1 MWYHSNGDYMS
12 KNKISNATLRR
23 YPLYLKAVRRLK
35 REGVDKVMS
44 HELSDLVNIK
54 STTIRRD
61 FSLLGKL
68 GKQGYGYDVELLES
82 RFNEILGM
90 NFEEKIILVGV
101 GNLGRA
107 LLNYNHWDYVVG
119 EIVCGF
125 DSKIEDKQNLNVPV
139 YHIDELETKIPDGS
153 KIAIL
158 TGSDNIQETV
168 DKLIEYGIIG
178 IVNFTHEHVNVTDGI
193 VIREVDVVSSI
204 QEIVFETSDR
214 YSKD

>member
-1 MWYHSNGDYMS
+1 MKD
-12 KNKISNATLRR
+12 KISDATLRR
-23 YPLYLKAVRRLK
+23 YPIYLKAVRRLK
-35 REGVDKVMS
+35 NDGVDKVMS
-44 HELSDLVNIK
+44 HELSELVKIK

-68 GKQGYGYDVELLES
+68 GKQGYGYDVVLLEE

-107 LLNYNHWDYVVG
+107 LLNYNQWDYVVG
-119 EIVCGF
+119 EIVFGF
-125 DSKIEDKQNLNVPV
+125 DSDLSDKDNLSVPV
-139 YHIDELETKIPDGS
+139 YDVNELKNYITPDI

-158 TGSDNIQETV
+158 TASDNIQSTV
-168 DKLIEYGIIG
+168 DKLVACGIIG
-178 IVNFTHEHVNVTDGI
+178 IVNFTHEHISVPEGVVVRD
-193 VIREVDVVSSI
+193 VDVVSSI

-214 YSKD
+214 YNKD

>member
-1 MWYHSNGDYMS
+1 MKD
-12 KNKISNATLRR
+12 KISDATLRR
-23 YPLYLKAVRRLK
+23 YPIYLKAVRRLK
-35 REGVDKVMS
+35 NDGVDKVMS
-44 HELSDLVNIK
+44 HELSELVKIK

-68 GKQGYGYDVELLES
+68 GKQGYGYDVVLLEE

-107 LLNYNHWDYVVG
+107 LLNYNQWDYVVG
-119 EIVCGF
+119 EIVFGF
-125 DSKIEDKQNLNVPV
+125 DSDLSDKDNLSVPV
-139 YHIDELETKIPDGS
+139 YDVNELKNYITPDI

-158 TGSDNIQETV
+158 TASDNIQSTV
-168 DKLIEYGIIG
+168 DKLIACGIIG
-178 IVNFTHEHVNVTDGI
+178 IVNFTHEHISVPEGVVVRD
-193 VIREVDVVSSI
+193 VDVVSSI

-214 YSKD
+214 YNKD

>member
-1 MWYHSNGDYMS
+1 MI
-12 KNKISNATLRR
+12 KNKISKATLRR
-23 YPLYLKAVRRLK
+23 YPVYLKAVRQLK
-35 REGVDKVMS
+35 KEGREKVMS

-68 GKQGYGYDVELLES
+68 GKQGYGYDIELLEN

-101 GNLGRA
+101 GNLGKA
-107 LLNYNHWDYVVG
+107 LLNYNHWNHVVG

-125 DSKIEDKQNLNVPV
+125 DAVISDKQDLSVPV
-139 YHIDELETKIPDGS
+139 YHIDDIEEKMPAGS

-158 TGSDNIQETV
+158 TASSNIQATV
-168 DKLIEYGIIG
+168 DKLVECGIIG
-178 IVNFTHEHVNVTDGI
+178 IVNFTSEHVNVDTQI
-193 VIREVDVVSSI
+193 VVKEVDVVASI

>member
-1 MWYHSNGDYMS
+1 MVIIMV
-12 KNKISNATLRR
+12 KQKISKATLRR
-23 YPLYLKAVRRLK
+23 YPLYLKAVRKLK
-35 REGVDKVMS
+35 SDGVEKIMS

-68 GKQGYGYDVELLES
+68 GKQGYGYDVDLLKA

-90 NFEEKIILVGV
+90 NFEEKLILVGV
-101 GNLGRA
+101 GNLGKA
-107 LLNYNHWDYVVG
+107 LLYYNQWDYVVG

-125 DSKIEDKQNLNVPV
+125 DYDIEDKQDLIVPV
-139 YHIDELETKIPDGS
+139 YHIDQLETKIPKAA

-158 TGSDNIQETV
+158 TGSENLQATV
-168 DKLIEYGIIG
+168 DKLIEVGIVG
-178 IVNFTHEHVNVTDGI
+178 IVNFTGEHVNVPEKI
-193 VIREVDVVSSI
+193 VVRDVDVVSSI

-214 YSKD
+214 YR

>member
-1 MWYHSNGDYMS
+1 MS
-12 KNKISNATLRR
+12 KQKISNATLRR
-23 YPLYLKAVRRLK
+23 YPLYLKAVRKLK
-35 REGVDKVMS
+35 KDGIDKVMS
-44 HELSDLVNIK
+44 HELSELVNIK

-68 GKQGYGYDVELLES
+68 GKQGYGYDVELLEN

-125 DSKIEDKQNLNVPV
+125 DSEIEDKQDLNVPV
-139 YHIDELETKIPDGS
+139 YDIDQLEEKMPPGS

-168 DKLIEYGIIG
+168 DKLIQCGIIG
-178 IVNFTHEHVNVTDGI
+178 IVNFTHEHVNVPDGI

>member
-1 MWYHSNGDYMS
+1 MS
-12 KNKISNATLRR
+12 KQKISNATLRR

-35 REGVDKVMS
+35 KDGKDKVMS

-68 GKQGYGYDVELLES
+68 GKQGYGYDVELLEN

-125 DSKIEDKQNLNVPV
+125 DSITDDKQDLSVPV
-139 YHIDELETKIPDGS
+139 YNIDDIEEKIPAGS

-168 DKLIEYGIIG
+168 DKLVDCGIIG
-178 IVNFTHEHVNVTDGI
+178 LVNFTHEHVNVPDGI

>member
-1 MWYHSNGDYMS
+1 MNKH
-12 KNKISNATLRR
+12 KISNATLRR
-23 YPLYLKAVRRLK
+23 YPLYLKAVRKLK
-35 REGVDKVMS
+35 KEGHEKIMS
-44 HELSDLVNIK
+44 HELSALVNIK
-54 STTIRRD
+54 PTTIRRD

-68 GKQGYGYDVELLES
+68 GKQGYGYDVNLLEE

-101 GNLGRA
+101 GNLGKA
-107 LLNYNHWDYVVG
+107 LLNYNQWDYVVG

-125 DSKIEDKQNLNVPV
+125 DHVYKDKQDLSVPV
-139 YHIDELETKIPDGS
+139 YDIADIETKIPQGS

-168 DKLIEYGIIG
+168 DKLIDCGIIG
-178 IVNFTHEHVNVTDGI
+178 IVNFTHEHVIVPEGI
-193 VIREVDVVSSI
+193 VIRDVDVVSSI

-214 YSKD
+214 YSKE

>member
-1 MWYHSNGDYMS
+1 MKD
-12 KNKISNATLRR
+12 KISDATLRR
-23 YPLYLKAVRRLK
+23 YPIYLKAVRRLK
-35 REGVDKVMS
+35 NDGVDKVMS
-44 HELSDLVNIK
+44 HELSELVKIK

-68 GKQGYGYDVELLES
+68 GKQGYGYDVVLLEE

-107 LLNYNHWDYVVG
+107 LLNYNQWDYVVG
-119 EIVCGF
+119 EIVFGF
-125 DSKIEDKQNLNVPV
+125 DSDLSDKDTLSVPV
-139 YHIDELETKIPDGS
+139 YDVNELKNYITPDI

-158 TGSDNIQETV
+158 TASDNIQSTV
-168 DKLIEYGIIG
+168 DKLVACGIIG
-178 IVNFTHEHVNVTDGI
+178 IVNFTHEHISVPEGVVVRD
-193 VIREVDVVSSI
+193 VDVVSSI

-214 YSKD
+214 YNKD

>member
-1 MWYHSNGDYMS
+1 MS
-12 KNKISNATLRR
+12 KQKISNATLRR
-23 YPLYLKAVRRLK
+23 YPLYLKAVRKLK
-35 REGVDKVMS
+35 KEGVEKVMS

-68 GKQGYGYDVELLES
+68 GKQGYGYDVFLLEE

-125 DSKIEDKQNLNVPV
+125 DPIIDDKQNLSVPV
-139 YHIDELETKIPDGS
+139 YHIDDLGEKIPAGS

-158 TGSDNIQETV
+158 TASDQIQETV

-178 IVNFTHEHVNVTDGI
+178 IVNFSHQHVKVPDGI
-193 VIREVDVVSSI
+193 VIKEVDVVSSI

>member
-1 MWYHSNGDYMS
+1 MS

-23 YPLYLKAVRRLK
+23 YPLYLKAVRKLK
-35 REGVDKVMS
+35 KDGKTKIMS
-44 HELSDLVNIK
+44 HELSELVNIK
-54 STTIRRD
+54 PTTIRRD

-68 GKQGYGYDVELLES
+68 GKQGYGYDVELLEN

-101 GNLGRA
+101 GNLGKA

-125 DSKIEDKQNLNVPV
+125 DAYIDDKQELNVPV
-139 YHIDELETKIPDGS
+139 YHIDDLAEKIPFGS

-158 TGSDNIQETV
+158 TGSDNIQDTV
-168 DKLIEYGIIG
+168 DKLVECGIIG
-178 IVNFTHEHVNVTDGI
+178 IVNFTQEHVRVPDGI